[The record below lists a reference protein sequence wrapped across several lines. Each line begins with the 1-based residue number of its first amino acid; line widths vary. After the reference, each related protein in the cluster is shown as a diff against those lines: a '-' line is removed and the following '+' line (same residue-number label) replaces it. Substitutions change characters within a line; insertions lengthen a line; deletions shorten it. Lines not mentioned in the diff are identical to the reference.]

1 VTTSAQV
8 PALPLKVRIDRVA
21 QHIIRARLFLD
32 LWFYFEE
39 DRSRREIIETMRE
52 YGEFF
57 RFTPHAYLVTYVVY
71 MAGVFETRQ
80 DTISLVILIREM
92 KAARQLNGQDEAAV
106 SSLLS
111 SAKPIAKKVA
121 ILRNNAIAHRT
132 ISLSYNDVF
141 KLANVTPGEL
151 RDVTDIAL
159 KIANRLLLS
168 CGLQDQHFTDMPR
181 QDAVSMMTALA
192 KALG

>member
-1 VTTSAQV
+1 
-8 PALPLKVRIDRVA
+8 
-21 QHIIRARLFLD
+21 
-32 LWFYFEE
+32 
-39 DRSRREIIETMRE
+39 MRE

-57 RFTPHAYLVTYVVY
+57 RFTPHAYLVTFVVY
-71 MAGVFETRQ
+71 MAVVFETRQ

-92 KAARQLNGQDEAAV
+92 KATRQLNGQDEAAV

-121 ILRNNAIAHRT
+121 ILRNTAIAHRT

-168 CGLQDQHFTDMPR
+168 RGLQDQHFTDMPR
-181 QDAVSMMTALA
+181 QDAVR
-192 KALG
+192 

>member
-1 VTTSAQV
+1 
-8 PALPLKVRIDRVA
+8 
-21 QHIIRARLFLD
+21 
-32 LWFYFEE
+32 
-39 DRSRREIIETMRE
+39 
-52 YGEFF
+52 
-57 RFTPHAYLVTYVVY
+57 
-71 MAGVFETRQ
+71 
-80 DTISLVILIREM
+80 M
-92 KAARQLNGQDEAAV
+92 KAAGQLNGQYEAAV

-159 KIANRLLLS
+159 KITNRLLLS

-181 QDAVSMMTALA
+181 QDAVTMMTALA

>member
-1 VTTSAQV
+1 MTTSAQV